1 MSEQSATS
9 RNRADPIDVSVKRKT
24 LGNFTNKV
32 TLSVEILQ
40 MRVMYCTLYTLN
52 KEALQD
58 LISDNR
64 DAAVLQ
70 YSTMCCFRNSIN
82 MLYCTEG
89 VKGN

>member
-9 RNRADPIDVSVKRKT
+9 RNRADPIDVSVKRWAII
-24 LGNFTNKV
+24 FTNKG

-70 YSTMCCFRNSIN
+70 YSTVCCFRNSIH